1 MKATRYGI
9 EIDLSYE
16 HKQQCPHCVVKLGR
30 DRSGDN
36 LHVYPPDSDGGS
48 GGAYCHSC
56 SYTIPSAKWLK
67 ENAPINIE
75 DMEYEMS
82 GSEFN
87 EDVHN
92 GIKSITT
99 FNKEY
104 RGIKPETARYFGVRY
119 ECSQETGEV
128 VNSYYPI
135 TKGVLEG
142 VQVADAITGYKV
154 RKHSPKGFRAIGSVG
169 KDSDLFGA
177 FRFTSHTGIL
187 VLVGGELCTLSAYQ
201 MLKADY
207 DRKGNKQ
214 YDEISVVSG
223 VTGEGGIANIKHNY
237 EFFAKHNRI
246 IVMMDNDEA
255 GRVAAKAIAEVLPRG
270 KVYIATLRQ
279 KDSNDYLTKGLQQEF
294 IRDLWNAKPYCPDGV
309 YASASLFDA
318 AIEYATV
325 GKLSLPPVLHKVEQ
339 MLGKIVTGEVVVC
352 FGDTSIGKS
361 LFSDAMVDHWIMNEP
376 NHTVGVLSLEAD
388 KSKYATN
395 LMARHLGVNLN
406 KMEGE
411 ERVAYLQRPEV
422 KEKVMKFLVKDTGE
436 SRFYV
441 YDNRGTSIEQVKE
454 SMLEMVKKLSITIL
468 VVDPISDLYMHLSRE
483 QQDEFVGWLKGLTLE
498 FPYLTVLAV
507 AHSRKRDIDSQI
519 TEQDIIGSS
528 ILAKSAAQ
536 TFSVERNK
544 LEECPIK
551 RNTTTITVQKNRHG
565 QTTGIASRIYFNPED
580 GTLNEFEEFKFNNP
594 HLFTEEDF

>member
-1 MKATRYGI
+1 MKVIKYGV
-9 EIDLSYE
+9 ELDLSFE
-16 HKQQCPHCVVKLGR
+16 HKTQCPRCHKDGR
-30 DRSGDN
+30 DKSNDN
-36 LHVYPPDSDGGS
+36 LHVYGLDENGKHLG
-48 GGAYCHSC
+48 CHCFSC
-56 SYTIPSAKWLK
+56 NYTIPSEEWVE
-67 ENAPINIE
+67 ENRPITVE
-75 DMEYEMS
+75 DMEYELV
-82 GSEFN
+82 GSLFDK
-87 EDVHN
+87 DVHD
-92 GIKSITT
+92 GIKSITS
-99 FNKEY
+99 FNSKLY
-104 RGIKPETARYFGVRY
+104 RGITPETSKFFGVRY

-135 TKGVLEG
+135 TKGVLDG
-142 VQVADAITGYKV
+142 VAVADAITGYKV
-154 RKHSPKGFRAIGSVG
+154 RKHPKGFHAIGSVG

-201 MLKADY
+201 MLKQDY
-207 DRKGNKQ
+207 DKKGNKQ

-237 EFFAKHNRI
+237 EFFAKHKRI

-255 GRVAAKAIAEVLPRG
+255 GRIAAKAVAEVLPRG

-294 IRDLWNAKPYCPDGV
+294 VRDMWNAKPYCPDGV

-376 NHTVGVLSLEAD
+376 EHTVGVLSLEAD

-406 KMEGE
+406 KMEGG
-411 ERVAYLQRPEV
+411 ERVEYLQRPEV

-507 AHSRKRDIDSQI
+507 AHSRKRDIGSQI

-580 GTLNEFEEFKFNNP
+580 GTLNEFEDFKFNNP
-594 HLFTEEDF
+594 HLFMEEDL